1 MISWETKK
9 QKKTTAWCLL
19 TVSGKC
25 LHDLIFVWLLK
36 YPRLLLIE
44 NFFNW
49 LLKYFLIFFFSSVVS
64 SLCADLN
71 RLSLCKNPTRRC
83 TEQTDLLGKVKAT
96 SRKIGFEIARNT
108 DINGSPNKFF
118 HCYWDREIHQTWFI
132 RDYFHCCRRRKLCC
146 SPGTVE
152 EKAKIGERSPYFE
165 LISIWLNTDAFVS
178 TVEYFS
184 PWWNQFSGVFLQDC
198 LSAYDS
204 HL

>member
-1 MISWETKK
+1 MISWKTKK
-9 QKKTTAWCLL
+9 QKKNDCMVSFNGVWKMPSRPYLCLVIEISASPFDWEFSQL
-19 TVSGKC
+19 TFE
-25 LHDLIFVWLLK
+25 I
-36 YPRLLLIE
+36 
-44 NFFNW
+44 FFN
-49 LLKYFLIFFFSSVVS
+49 LFFSSVVS